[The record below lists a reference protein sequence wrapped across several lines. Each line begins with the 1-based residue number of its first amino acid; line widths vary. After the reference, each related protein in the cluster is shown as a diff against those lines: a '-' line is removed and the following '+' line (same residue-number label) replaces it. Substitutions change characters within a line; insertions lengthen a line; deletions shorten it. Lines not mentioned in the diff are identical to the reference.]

1 MRFSV
6 LPFLAFILLSGTA
19 SFAAE
24 VVAQS
29 GQQAVLADES
39 EDGSLDLLFSSL
51 KKTRDADEAAT
62 IAARIDEDLDYSDSA
77 TIRLLIAWSDDAR
90 NQQHPAAALDFL
102 SEAIALDPED
112 PAGRRKRAQL
122 HYADHNY
129 HKSMDDLQAVLA
141 LEPRDIGSM
150 ALMATILEQS
160 GRTEQALSV
169 WRHYLDIYPA
179 DRKVAAHVDA
189 EDEKL
194 AGKRI

>member
-6 LPFLAFILLSGTA
+6 LPVLAFILLSGTA
-19 SFAAE
+19 SFAEEMAS
-24 VVAQS
+24 VAD
-29 GQQAVLADES
+29 QQAPLSNES
-39 EDGSLDLLFSSL
+39 EAASLDLLFSSL

-77 TIRLLIAWSDDAR
+77 TVRLLIAWSDDAR

-102 SEAIALDPED
+102 SEAIALDPGD
-112 PAGRRKRAQL
+112 PAGHRKRAQL

-141 LEPRDIGSM
+141 LEPRDIGSL

-160 GRTEQALSV
+160 GRMEQALAV
-169 WRHYLDIYPA
+169 WRHYLEIYPA
-179 DRKVAAHVDA
+179 DRKVAAHIDA